1 VCLLQFSGDCDSE
14 YIRVC
19 DLRSLSFRFGL
30 TPART
35 DTVRIIFRHSAY
47 FVVVFISRKM
57 AASEDDVVENGPMKL
72 NPVLDVDLDE
82 IDDKEFDIPSIDK
95 PPTLESILSAP
106 DEDFSIADNCIV
118 DGTLQVGD
126 TPTPHGIIGVGFRC
140 HPLATAAGKVNP
152 DLFPNPNLYF
162 AIDGDIF

>member
-1 VCLLQFSGDCDSE
+1 
-14 YIRVC
+14 
-19 DLRSLSFRFGL
+19 
-30 TPART
+30 
-35 DTVRIIFRHSAY
+35 
-47 FVVVFISRKM
+47 M

-126 TPTPHGIIGVGFRC
+126 TPTPHTRR
-140 HPLATAAGKVNP
+140 NRSR
-152 DLFPNPNLYF
+152 FPVSPS
-162 AIDGDIF
+162 GDRRWQS